1 MTNPSI
7 LSKLV
12 TLFRG
17 KVTEAGTAVIDANAT
32 TIIDQEIRDARAAI
46 DQGKRELATL
56 MGQQTLVQ
64 REIEQLEASI
74 QQDEKAARAALEK
87 GAQDLAEEVA
97 GRIARTET
105 ALEGKRSMAADYARN
120 IASIKGSLDTSAGT
134 IQQLEQRI
142 QVAKAHQVTHSARTN
157 ASLAS
162 GQANGRMKTAVDSL
176 ARMEQRLQQQT
187 ATQDAAEQLA
197 KEASGADLDER
208 LKNAGITPGKQS
220 AAAVLARL
228 KQPSA

>member
-1 MTNPSI
+1 MSTPSI
-7 LSKLV
+7 FSKLV

-17 KVTEAGTAVIDANAT
+17 KVTEAGTAVIDANAA

-56 MGQQTLVQ
+56 MGQDNLLK

-74 QQDEKAARAALEK
+74 QQDEKAARAALER
-87 GAQDLAEEVA
+87 GADELAEEVA
-97 GRIARTET
+97 NRIVRTET
-105 ALEGKRSMAADYARN
+105 ALEAKRTMSVDYARN
-120 IASIKGSLDTSAGT
+120 IATIKDNLDKSAGT

-142 QVAKAHQVTHSARTN
+142 QVAKAHQITHRARTN

-176 ARMEQRLQQQT
+176 ARMEQRLQQKT
-187 ATQDAAEQLA
+187 ATQDALEQLA

-208 LKNAGITPGKQS
+208 LRDAGITPGKQS